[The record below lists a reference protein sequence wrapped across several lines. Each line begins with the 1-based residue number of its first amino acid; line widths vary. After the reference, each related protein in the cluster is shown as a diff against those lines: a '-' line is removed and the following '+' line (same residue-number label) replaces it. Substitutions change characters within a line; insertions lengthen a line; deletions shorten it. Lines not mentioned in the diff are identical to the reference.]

1 MENLFTNLQEDHLE
15 FIYGLTKLMANEKDE
30 HNILDILLTELNAK
44 TGAEVGAFIFYNES
58 DDTFNAKKIKKSV
71 KDDQEEIYFSETV
84 FRRILKEREAILT
97 FDTSED
103 SSYAGIKSV
112 EINKIHAI
120 LAFPLEV
127 KNALYGIM
135 YFDSRENRQSFNEG
149 SRQLLSFFAPIA
161 SLTLEQA
168 LSTKEITEE
177 NLLLKSQLESKIQ
190 LPKMIGESEPMSLLY
205 RLVTKVAPTDV
216 SVLITGENG
225 TGKDLVAQAIHDL
238 SNRNEKPYIVQFV
251 GNIPASILESELFGY
266 KKGAFTGAN
275 NDKPGLFEAVN
286 GGTLFLDEI
295 GELSPD
301 LQTKLLRVLQNQEI
315 KRLGE
320 NTVRKIDVRILAAT
334 NRNLKNM
341 IKDGTFREDLYYRL
355 NVISILVPAL
365 RERRSDIPLLA
376 NYFLKEELNNSES
389 SLSQKALKKLMG
401 YNWPGNVR
409 QLENLIK
416 RVSILATDKNISEDD
431 IIFDEQENDFNGT
444 MEEFKNRL
452 IEQRIKEFD
461 GNKTLAAKSLDIS
474 LRSLQLK
481 VKELGI

>member
-1 MENLFTNLQEDHLE
+1 MKTLFTNLNEGHLE
-15 FIYGLTKLMANEKDE
+15 FIFGLTKLMAEEKDA
-30 HNILDILLTELNAK
+30 HNILDVLLAQLIEI
-44 TGAEVGAFIFYNES
+44 TGAEVGAFVFYDSVS
-58 DDTFNAKKIKKSV
+58 DAFKVKRIKNLNNKNDGDT
-71 KDDQEEIYFSETV
+71 YFSETV

-103 SSYAGIKSV
+103 GDYAGIKSV

-127 KNALYGIM
+127 KNELYGIM
-135 YFDSRENRQSFNEG
+135 YFDSRENRQSFNEA

-168 LSTKEITEE
+168 LSAKEITAE
-177 NLLLKSQLESKIQ
+177 NIVLKSQLDVHSK
-190 LPKMIGESEPMSLLY
+190 LPRMIGDSDIMRQLT

-225 TGKDLVAQAIHDL
+225 TGKDLVARAIHEL
-238 SNRNEKPYIVQFV
+238 SSRKDKAYIAQFA
-251 GNIPASILESELFGY
+251 GNIPSSILESELFGY

-275 NDKPGLFEAVN
+275 SDKPGLFEAVN

-295 GELSPD
+295 GELSAD

-320 NTVRKIDVRILAAT
+320 NTVRKIDVRIIAAT
-334 NRNLKNM
+334 NRDLQKM
-341 IKDGTFREDLYYRL
+341 IHEGTFREDLYYRL
-355 NVISILVPAL
+355 NVITIVTPPL

-376 NYFLKEELNNSES
+376 NYFLKEGLNNPK
-389 SLSQKALKKLMG
+389 LQITQKAIKKLMG

-416 RVSILATDKNISEDD
+416 RAAILSNDDTITDED
-431 IIFDEQENDFNGT
+431 IIFDENENSFNGT
-444 MEEFKNRL
+444 MEEYKNRL
-452 IEQRIKEFD
+452 ISERVKEFN

-481 VKELGI
+481 AKELGI